1 MFSALFGIDRSNA
14 RSENLLHVLGS
25 HNLRVENMFF
35 QHRSEEYVTYT
46 SIPIGFHPHCV
57 PSLHDIFTCSQSLH
71 KRVQDCKWAL
81 HGVAIDHQAVQLCL
95 A

>member
-35 QHRSEEYVTYT
+35 QHQSEEYVTPL
-46 SIPIGFHPHCV
+46 SP
-57 PSLHDIFTCSQSLH
+57 
-71 KRVQDCKWAL
+71 
-81 HGVAIDHQAVQLCL
+81 
-95 A
+95 